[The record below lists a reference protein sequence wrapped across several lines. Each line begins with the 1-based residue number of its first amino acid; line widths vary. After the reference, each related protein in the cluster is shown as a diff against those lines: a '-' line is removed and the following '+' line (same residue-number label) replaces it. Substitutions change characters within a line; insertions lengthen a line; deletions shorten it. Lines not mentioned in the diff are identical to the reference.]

1 MNRVSK
7 GEKIFQESVGML
19 ILLSGLFV
27 GVGAAQQKPPK
38 TPPAPPKA
46 VAPHVNAPAH
56 STMSKPSTGNRTSTM
71 ATKPGTTRPVTTTG
85 KTGTVGNGTA
95 GRGTVGTNR
104 ATVGTNAT
112 RPMGKAGS
120 PMATG
125 RVSGGNMGKG
135 GNVAMARTVN
145 RPAPGRQVSLRGGGT
160 ANIRP
165 NGQIR
170 SINRNGMHI
179 DHGLNGT
186 RRIEST
192 HNGARIVSTGRG
204 SGYVQRAYVTRN
216 GNTYVSRT
224 VVVNRVTYT
233 TVYRS
238 YSYHGYCCYY
248 GYHPAYYYGPAYYG
262 WAYNP
267 WPAPVYY
274 GWGWGGA
281 PWYGYYGGYFAPYP
295 SYPSAAFWLTDY
307 LIAANLQAAYE
318 ARAAANAAA
327 ANAAAND
334 AVAATNSAPPPQSQ
348 GGGNDASAANSGT
361 VTLSPEVKAAIAEEV
376 KAQLAA
382 EQSAAKPAAAAGGQQ
397 ATTTAAGSEEVPPA
411 LDPAR
416 RTFVVASDLAVSGDG
431 EECQLTAGDV
441 ITRIT
446 DTPDDDRKVTVSVGA
461 SKKSDCAPGKQVAV
475 AVDDLQ
481 EMHNHFQ
488 EQLDNGMKDLAAKQG
503 SGGLPKAPDTKPVAS
518 DVPPPPPDASAEK
531 ALQEQQAAADQTEA
545 QVVKEAFS
553 QGS

>member
-46 VAPHVNAPAH
+46 AAPHVNAPAH

-71 ATKPGTTRPVTTTG
+71 ATKPGTTRPVTTNG

-112 RPMGKAGS
+112 RPMGKPGS

-216 GNTYVSRT
+216 GAEFIRLARRPGLKQS
-224 VVVNRVTYT
+224 
-233 TVYRS
+233 
-238 YSYHGYCCYY
+238 H
-248 GYHPAYYYGPAYYG
+248 
-262 WAYNP
+262 
-267 WPAPVYY
+267 
-274 GWGWGGA
+274 
-281 PWYGYYGGYFAPYP
+281 
-295 SYPSAAFWLTDY
+295 SAASQDEMWRGR
-307 LIAANLQAAYE
+307 
-318 ARAAANAAA
+318 AR
-327 ANAAAND
+327 
-334 AVAATNSAPPPQSQ
+334 VYS
-348 GGGNDASAANSGT
+348 
-361 VTLSPEVKAAIAEEV
+361 
-376 KAQLAA
+376 
-382 EQSAAKPAAAAGGQQ
+382 
-397 ATTTAAGSEEVPPA
+397 
-411 LDPAR
+411 
-416 RTFVVASDLAVSGDG
+416 
-431 EECQLTAGDV
+431 
-441 ITRIT
+441 
-446 DTPDDDRKVTVSVGA
+446 
-461 SKKSDCAPGKQVAV
+461 
-475 AVDDLQ
+475 
-481 EMHNHFQ
+481 
-488 EQLDNGMKDLAAKQG
+488 
-503 SGGLPKAPDTKPVAS
+503 
-518 DVPPPPPDASAEK
+518 K
-531 ALQEQQAAADQTEA
+531 ALVEA
-545 QVVKEAFS
+545 NPNIMSKA
-553 QGS
+553 G

>member
-1 MNRVSK
+1 
-7 GEKIFQESVGML
+7 
-19 ILLSGLFV
+19 
-27 GVGAAQQKPPK
+27 
-38 TPPAPPKA
+38 
-46 VAPHVNAPAH
+46 
-56 STMSKPSTGNRTSTM
+56 
-71 ATKPGTTRPVTTTG
+71 
-85 KTGTVGNGTA
+85 
-95 GRGTVGTNR
+95 
-104 ATVGTNAT
+104 
-112 RPMGKAGS
+112 
-120 PMATG
+120 
-125 RVSGGNMGKG
+125 
-135 GNVAMARTVN
+135 MARTVN